1 MTQSDSVARRIHALR
16 DELNEHNYRYYVLDA
31 PIVADAQYDLLMR
44 ELEEL
49 ESSHPDLVT
58 ADSPTQRV
66 GATPQDSFNTVRHA
80 VPMLSLGNAFDEDE
94 VIAFDRRVHTALA
107 AAGLVGDHEG
117 NGDETALTAAARELE
132 EETGWRA
139 ARLEFLHAG
148 PSSSGM
154 STEVIAFVRAFDLQ
168 RVGAGG
174 GDASEAIVVH
184 EVARGEA
191 SAWLFERARAG
202 YSVDPKL
209 FAGLW
214 FLEHEVPA

>member
-1 MTQSDSVARRIHALR
+1 MNHDPSSLPVDA
-16 DELNEHNYRYYVLDA
+16 DA
-31 PIVADAQYDLLMR
+31 PAEDLHRGNWLTLRRRGRWEFVERNNAGGAVIIVA
-44 ELEEL
+44 
-49 ESSHPDLVT
+49 V
-58 ADSPTQRV
+58 
-66 GATPQDSFNTVRHA
+66 TPQDRILFVEQYR
-80 VPMLSLGNAFDEDE
+80 VPIQARTIEMP
-94 VIAFDRRVHTALA
+94 
-107 AAGLVGDHEG
+107 AGLVGDRDADPGES
-117 NGDETALTAAARELE
+117 ALGAAARELE

-174 GDASEAIVVH
+174 GDASEAIIVH

-214 FLEHEVPA
+214 FLEHGAPA

>member
-1 MTQSDSVARRIHALR
+1 MKHDPSALPV
-16 DELNEHNYRYYVLDA
+16 DADA
-31 PIVADAQYDLLMR
+31 PAEDLHRGAWLTLRRRGRWEFVERNNAGGAVIIVAI
-44 ELEEL
+44 
-49 ESSHPDLVT
+49 
-58 ADSPTQRV
+58 
-66 GATPQDSFNTVRHA
+66 TPQDRILFVEQYR
-80 VPMLSLGNAFDEDE
+80 VPIQARTIEMP
-94 VIAFDRRVHTALA
+94 
-107 AAGLVGDHEG
+107 AGLVGDRDG
-117 NGDETALTAAARELE
+117 DSDETALTAAARELE

-174 GDASEAIVVH
+174 GDASEAISVH
-184 EVARGEA
+184 EIARDEA
-191 SAWLFERARAG
+191 AAWLLAKAHAG

-214 FLEHEVPA
+214 FLEHERPRG

>member
-1 MTQSDSVARRIHALR
+1 MNHDPSSLPVGA
-16 DELNEHNYRYYVLDA
+16 DA
-31 PIVADAQYDLLMR
+31 PAEDLHRGAWLTLRRRGRWEFVERNNAGGAVIIVA
-44 ELEEL
+44 
-49 ESSHPDLVT
+49 V
-58 ADSPTQRV
+58 
-66 GATPQDSFNTVRHA
+66 TPQDRILFVEQYR
-80 VPMLSLGNAFDEDE
+80 VPIQARTIEMP
-94 VIAFDRRVHTALA
+94 
-107 AAGLVGDHEG
+107 AGLVGDHAG

-154 STEVIAFVRAFDLQ
+154 STELIAFVRAFDLQ

-184 EVARGEA
+184 EIARGEA
-191 SAWLFERARAG
+191 SAWLFAKARAG

-214 FLEHEVPA
+214 FLEHETPAAAPA